1 MNSISCLALYSKAPE
16 GGESWCE
23 STFIYEEGCL
33 FVLYVLFVL
42 FVMLRSPKP
51 HAGDIEFF
59 SSFVIGISMKLD
71 KKIVLEGKIS
81 WVTSSHLGQWHRL
94 H

>member
-1 MNSISCLALYSKAPE
+1 MFGNYKSRMNSRSCLALYSKAPE

-33 FVLYVLFVL
+33 FVLYVL
-42 FVMLRSPKP
+42 LRSPKP

-59 SSFVIGISMKLD
+59 SSFVIGISMKLH
-71 KKIVLEGKIS
+71 KKWFWKEKLVG
-81 WVTSSHLGQWHRL
+81 
-94 H
+94 